1 MGRAV
6 GDGIGDAVAVGAGV
20 GALVAATGLLAII
33 AVGGAWS
40 VARAQPLNPISS
52 VMLTCHFFILN

>member
-1 MGRAV
+1 M
-6 GDGIGDAVAVGAGV
+6 GDAFAVASGV
-20 GALVAATGLLAII
+20 EALVAVTGLLAII

>member
-1 MGRAV
+1 M
-6 GDGIGDAVAVGAGV
+6 GDAVAVASGV
-20 GALVAATGLLAII
+20 EALVAVTGLLAII